1 MVLKSNKK
9 DRDKRK
15 EREPMRKKSKSSKK
29 EDKILFAF
37 LGTFFTVIGFV
48 IALIL
53 KKQDKYIMF
62 YAKQGLVLFIGQV
75 IIVVVSPF
83 LFFIVPFVWIF
94 WIVLWIIAWVNSL
107 SGEMKNTFL
116 IGDLAEKIK
125 IVRA

>member
-125 IVRA
+125 I

>member
-1 MVLKSNKK
+1 
-9 DRDKRK
+9 
-15 EREPMRKKSKSSKK
+15 MRKKSKSSKK

-125 IVRA
+125 I

>member
-1 MVLKSNKK
+1 
-9 DRDKRK
+9 
-15 EREPMRKKSKSSKK
+15 
-29 EDKILFAF
+29 
-37 LGTFFTVIGFV
+37 
-48 IALIL
+48 
-53 KKQDKYIMF
+53 MF

-125 IVRA
+125 I

>member
-116 IGDLAEKIK
+116 IGDLAEKI
-125 IVRA
+125 